1 MECKKLERAINNN
14 NYIEFITTKL
24 YKRKNIKDI
33 FIQIIKYTNKL
44 SIDDFYLNTEC
55 SIPRFVIYK
64 DKEDVYINQLHIIK
78 KNIVELYQK
87 DVIQYAGYQ

>member
-33 FIQIIKYTNKL
+33 FTQIIKYTNKL
-44 SIDDFYLNTEC
+44 SIDDFYLNMEC

-64 DKEDVYINQLHIIK
+64 DKEDLYINQLHIIK
-78 KNIVELYQK
+78 KNIIELYQK

>member
-1 MECKKLERAINNN
+1 MECKKIERAINNN

>member
-24 YKRKNIKDI
+24 YKGKNIKDI
-33 FIQIIKYTNKL
+33 FTQIIKYTNKL
-44 SIDDFYLNTEC
+44 SIDDFYLNMEC
-55 SIPRFVIYK
+55 SIPRFVIYN
-64 DKEDVYINQLHIIK
+64 DKEDLYINQLHIIK
-78 KNIVELYQK
+78 KNIIELYQK